1 MSGAPNCQHPP
12 WSDIEKFAVS
22 LAYNLEE
29 ALENWE
35 SVYRNVSG
43 TPSRSL
49 KAVQCMWLRLH
60 PLLHSCPNTPL
71 ERELGIVLDELEWA
85 L

>member
-1 MSGAPNCQHPP
+1 MGAQRAHLH
-12 WSDIEKFAVS
+12 AVLTVQNMPCRS
-22 LAYNLEE
+22 YKAIASE
-29 ALENWE
+29 W
-35 SVYRNVSG
+35 YRE
-43 TPSRSL
+43 
-49 KAVQCMWLRLH
+49 H